1 MGAIPY
7 AGAVNVIYGSF
18 SGLTTIGNQFWTQDS
33 FGVSDFAEEYD
44 NFGGSLTVEDFNGD
58 GYDDLAIGV
67 FGEDIGSINSSGAVQ
82 LLYGSVNGLVV

>member
-1 MGAIPY
+1 MG
-7 AGAVNVIYGSF
+7 
-18 SGLTTIGNQFWTQDS
+18 
-33 FGVSDFAEEYD
+33 
-44 NFGGSLTVEDFNGD
+44 DFNGD